1 MLKVGLVGLGFMGS
15 SHLSVYKKMIADGL
29 DVEVV
34 AICDVCES
42 KFTGKGTQGNLDTV
56 SSDLDLSSYNL
67 YTDMEEMIEKEDL
80 DFVDLA
86 VPTFIHDKLA
96 IIAMKK
102 GVDVFCEKP
111 MAICYSDCQD
121 MIKTSKETGKK
132 LMIGQTLRYWNTYE
146 YLKETIDNNSL
157 GKVTSG
163 YFFRGGST
171 PIWSW
176 ENWLLTKDRSGG
188 ALLDQ
193 HIHDVDAIN
202 WLFGVPKAVSTIG
215 KIVYEGSGYDA
226 LSTNYIYENNMVI
239 NAQDDWTIN
248 GKGFGFKMMYRVNF
262 EKGAIVYEQGKTTVY
277 PVDGEMFEAP
287 LTSEDAYYKE
297 IRLFMECIK
306 GDDKTLDLFG
316 LLESH
321 AVTIKIGECEIE
333 SADKMGQPIEIK

>member
-15 SHLSVYKKMIADGL
+15 SHLSVYQRMVEDKM

-42 KFTGKGTQGNLDTV
+42 KLKGSGTKGNLDTI
-56 SSDLDLSSYNL
+56 SNDLNLEKYNL
-67 YTDMEEMIEKEDL
+67 YTSFEKMLEEEEL

-86 VPTFIHDKLA
+86 VPTFIHDDLA

-102 GVDVFCEKP
+102 GVHVFCEKP
-111 MAICYSDCQD
+111 MAISYENCMN
-121 MIKTSKETGKK
+121 MIEVSKETGKK

-146 YLKETIDNNSL
+146 YLKKVIDEKTYGNII
-157 GKVTSG
+157 SG

-176 ENWLLTKDRSGG
+176 ENWLLTKERSGG

-215 KIVYEGSGYDA
+215 KVVYEGSGYDA
-226 LSTNYIYENNMVI
+226 LSTNYIFDNNIVI

-248 GKGFGFKMMYRVNF
+248 GNGFGFKMSYRVNF
-262 EKGAIVYEQGKTTVY
+262 ENGAVIFENGKTTVY
-277 PVDGEMFEAP
+277 PKDTDAFEP
-287 LTSEDAYYKE
+287 ELSKEDAYYKE
-297 IRLFMECIK
+297 IRLFIEELN
-306 GDDKTLDLFG
+306 GDSKLDLFD
-316 LLESH
+316 LLHSH
-321 AVTIKIGECEIE
+321 AMTIKIGECEIK
-333 SADKMGQPIEIK
+333 SADNMGQVVTIN